1 MSASKNQAAASE
13 RPVIGLTT
21 YRQRA
26 QMGVWDTEAAFL
38 PASYIN
44 AITNSGG
51 SVVLIP
57 PQEYGDASAAEILSR
72 LDGIV
77 VCGGRDVDPAR
88 YNEDPAPLTDK
99 PDLSRDLLED
109 ALYAAALANDVPVLG
124 ICRGAQV
131 LNVHL
136 GGTLIQ
142 HLPDVTGS
150 TKYQLGNGVFSS
162 TDVDIAPG
170 SKVATLLG
178 NTKTEVQVYH
188 HQAIK
193 DVAPGLTVT
202 AKTTD
207 GVIEAVEVNDHPFA
221 VAVQWHP
228 EQTLWEPALF
238 VGLIEAAK
246 AYRSSK

>member
-1 MSASKNQAAASE
+1 MSASNNQPTSNQ

-44 AITNSGG
+44 AVTHSGG

-57 PQEYGDASAAEILSR
+57 PQQDGDESAAEILSR

-88 YNEDPAPLTDK
+88 YKEEAAPLTDK
-99 PDLSRDLLED
+99 PDLARDLLEN

-162 TDVDIAPG
+162 TDVDLTPG
-170 SKVATLLG
+170 SKVSELLG

-202 AKTTD
+202 AKTSD
-207 GVIEAVEVNDHPFA
+207 GVIEAVEVQDHPFA

-228 EQTLWEPALF
+228 EQTLWEPGIF
-238 VGLIEAAK
+238 EGLIKAAK

>member
-1 MSASKNQAAASE
+1 MSASNIQVAAVG

-57 PQEYGDASAAEILSR
+57 PQQDGDESAANILSR

-88 YNEDPAPLTDK
+88 YNEASGPLTDK
-99 PDLSRDLLED
+99 PDLARDLLEN

-150 TKYQLGNGVFSS
+150 NKYQLGNGVFSS
-162 TDVDIAPG
+162 TDVELTPG
-170 SKVATLLG
+170 SKVASLIG
-178 NTKTEVQVYH
+178 NAKTEVQVYH

-193 DVAPGLTVT
+193 DVAPGLAVT
-202 AKTTD
+202 AKTAD
-207 GVIEAVEVNDHPFA
+207 GIIEAVEVEDHPFA

-238 VGLIEAAK
+238 EGLIAAAK
-246 AYRSSK
+246 AYRSGK